1 MRSVASMGGVIGTM
15 VKGGRSSRGDSTAG
29 PSVGAAFGVGWID
42 TRRTPPMSPPVVRDR
57 FVGPEHAW
65 PITRRDYLDRG
76 GVPRYGRGMPKSRM
90 LGALERWLLSPGP
103 SIDELELAGHEPGFR
118 RGEEPDGGGAV
129 SEGSEHAERVPAD

>member
-1 MRSVASMGGVIGTM
+1 GTLFKRMRSVASMGGVIGTM

-57 FVGPEHAW
+57 FVGPEDAW

-76 GVPRYGRGMPKSRM
+76 GVPRYGRGMPRSTWLWRPRTLVTEPRSLRRRAGAGRSRT
-90 LGALERWLLSPGP
+90 RPP
-103 SIDELELAGHEPGFR
+103 
-118 RGEEPDGGGAV
+118 
-129 SEGSEHAERVPAD
+129 